1 GTTHA
6 DHFQGPIPVTR
17 QLSEAEVRHDYES
30 NTGHV
35 IRERFKELDP
45 LEIPGVLVAGHA
57 PFTWGRT
64 VCQSVENA
72 QALDALAEMALGTYA
87 ISADKVAPLE
97 KYILEKHYQR
107 KHGKTAYYG
116 QR

>member
-1 GTTHA
+1 T
-6 DHFQGPIPVTR
+6 
-17 QLSEAEVRHDYES
+17 VR
-30 NTGHV
+30 
-35 IRERFKELDP
+35 
-45 LEIPGVLVAGHA
+45 
-57 PFTWGRT
+57 
-64 VCQSVENA
+64 QSVENA

-107 KHGKTAYYG
+107 KHGNTSYYG